1 MGFSVLQ
8 PNLAIEDLP
17 SIGPRRGQTL
27 RANGIATANDLV
39 TELPRHYREWQ
50 NITPIAKLQPGST
63 VTIEVTIRSCR
74 SIRFK
79 GRGAQRVSVIVED
92 GTDSMNITFFNQSY
106 LEKILVPGA
115 RFAFA
120 GKVSTWMD
128 QPTMVNPHHEKI
140 SSATRLHTGRIVA
153 IYSEMSGAGSAWRR
167 RLLNHL
173 LIEKPFTFNDGL
185 PDSVVNQWGSI
196 GSALQNAH
204 FPGSIKEALTARRR
218 LAMTE
223 LWQLKTQLVAQKELF
238 KNQPRWQPTSK
249 EIINWTTK
257 FIKQLPFTLSQSQQK
272 TITTLSE
279 ALKSGQTISHLVQGE
294 VGSGKTVI
302 AAWMLGL
309 AAQAK
314 QQALMLVP
322 TRILAKQHYA
332 SLEPWFSALNIPLN
346 LWISE
351 QAQKPE
357 LPKGVIVG
365 TTAIRAKQNW
375 EPAVVV
381 VDEEHRFGVEQRN
394 ASWGEPAPHL
404 MQLTAT
410 PIPRSLATF
419 LLDQRSSSFLELPD
433 GRSKKIQTRLLSE
446 EKVIDHLRWLQNKV
460 LPSGAAAFLIAPF
473 IEPATELGW
482 DDVYSLQK
490 LTDLIKKNLP
500 NLAFHVLS
508 GKTKAKEQSS
518 IWKDIESGKVQLL
531 LATPV
536 IEVGIDIA
544 HAEVVTIFSADRF
557 GLAALHQLRGRV
569 GRRGQDSWC
578 FLHSTKTTAA
588 PRLRL
593 VASANDGNELAEADL
608 SQRGGGE
615 LLGLQQSGWGDLQ
628 VASWGDS
635 DLIKTVA
642 QAWDS
647 HHTKA

>member
-8 PNLAIEDLP
+8 PNPAIEKLP

-27 RANGIATANDLV
+27 RANGIVTANDLI

-50 NITPIAKLQPGST
+50 NITPITKLQPGSI
-63 VTIEVTIRSCR
+63 VTIEATIRSCR
-74 SIRFK
+74 AIRFK
-79 GRGAQRVSVIVED
+79 GKGAQRVSVVVED
-92 GTDSMNITFFNQSY
+92 GTDSMTLTFFNQSY
-106 LEKILVPGA
+106 LEKKLIPGE

-173 LIEKPFTFNDGL
+173 LIEKPLNFTDGL
-185 PDSVVNQWGSI
+185 PRPVINEWGEV
-196 GSALQNAH
+196 GLALQQAH
-204 FPGSIKEALTARRR
+204 FPQSMDEVHAARRR

-223 LWQLKTQLVAQKELF
+223 LWQLKTQLVAQKESVRS
-238 KNQPRWQPTSK
+238 QPRWQPK
-249 EIINWTTK
+249 NEEIMSWTAQFT
-257 FIKQLPFTLSQSQQK
+257 KQLPFTLSQSQQK
-272 TITTLSE
+272 TISTLSE

-302 AAWMLGL
+302 AAWLLGL
-309 AAQAK
+309 AAQAN
-314 QQALMLVP
+314 QRALLLVP
-322 TRILAKQHYA
+322 TRILAKQHFA

-351 QAQKPE
+351 QTKKTE
-357 LPKGVIVG
+357 LPAGVIVG
-365 TTAIRAKQNW
+365 TTAIHAKQNW

-394 ASWGEPAPHL
+394 ANWGEPAPHL
-404 MQLTAT
+404 LQLTAT
-410 PIPRSLATF
+410 PIPRSLANF

-433 GRSKKIQTRLLSE
+433 GRDKKVQTRLLSE
-446 EKVIDHLRWLQNKV
+446 EKVVDHLHWLQKTV
-460 LPSGAAAFLIAPF
+460 LPTGAAAFLIAPF

-482 DDVYSLQK
+482 DDVYSLQR
-490 LTDLIKKNLP
+490 LTDLVKKNLP
-500 NLAFHVLS
+500 KTAFHVLS
-508 GKTKAKEQSS
+508 GKTKAKEQNA
-518 IWKDIESGKVQLL
+518 IWRDIESGKVQLL

-544 HAEVVTIFSADRF
+544 HAEVITIFSADRF

-569 GRRGQDSWC
+569 GRRGQESWC
-578 FLHSTKTTAA
+578 FLHSARAAAA

-593 VASANDGNELAEADL
+593 VASASNGNELAEADL

-635 DLIKTVA
+635 ELIKTVA
-642 QAWDS
+642 KTWDS